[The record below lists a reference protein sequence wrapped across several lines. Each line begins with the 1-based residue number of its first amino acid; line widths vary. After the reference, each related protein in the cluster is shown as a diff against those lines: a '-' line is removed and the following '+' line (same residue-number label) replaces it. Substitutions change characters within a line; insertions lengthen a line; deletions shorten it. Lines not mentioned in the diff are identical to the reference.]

1 MPLVLICGFPCSGK
15 TKIAHEIKEY
25 LENEQKKKVI
35 VVSENDLVAEKRNE
49 IYSDFT
55 KEKEIRSALKAK
67 VEQLLTRDCVIILDG
82 LNYIKGFRYELYCIV
97 KSQKTLHA
105 VVQSGYSKDL
115 CKKWNASVS
124 ALNQYDENVF
134 NELIQRFE
142 EPDSRNRWDSPL
154 FICSTEIKLQM
165 SEIYNSL
172 FDRVVPPPNQSTIS
186 QPKSSGSFMHT
197 LDQTTQNII
206 LEILDI
212 QKTAFIGDSI
222 KLKECDEKVVLM
234 KKYTMSDLRRVKQQF
249 INYTKMHP
257 IEDVAKLRKMFILFI
272 NNSVN

>member
-25 LENEQKKKVI
+25 MENEQKKKVI

-55 KEKEIRSALKAK
+55 KEKAIRSALKAK

-105 VVQSGYSKDL
+105 VVQSGYPKDL
-115 CKKWNASVS
+115 CRKWNASVS

-134 NELIQRFE
+134 HELIQRFE